1 MNRLA
6 FVALAILASACGDSP
21 TAPSKVPPALPAP
34 TVPAEPGPAPAPTPV
49 PVPAGPVMAPPPIG
63 VSAEVW
69 RVAFAPN
76 SRLYRPDAVH
86 LDVAS
91 FGSNIQDIF
100 AEMAAAAAV
109 QSKTTFDLIPGGIGA
124 DFAVSLKPGLICGG
138 FGKTA
143 ACTTPTFG
151 GDGRVMGG
159 TMEFT
164 SIAALQ
170 DRPLVLH
177 EMFWTLGLTGPSPKS
192 GLLSMTPWPQPRL
205 SDEEHLMVLGRYD
218 YPLLAVYSQ

>member
-1 MNRLA
+1 MDRFSVVLL
-6 FVALAILASACGDSP
+6 ALATVVTSACSGSSSLPTTPSP
-21 TAPSKVPPALPAP
+21 PVVVPAP
-34 TVPAEPGPAPAPTPV
+34 
-49 PVPAGPVMAPPPIG
+49 GPVMAPPPVG

-76 SRLYRPDAVH
+76 SRLYRPDPVH
-86 LDVAS
+86 LDVSS
-91 FGSNIQDIF
+91 FGSNIQGIF
-100 AEMAAAAAV
+100 AEMAAAAAAAV
-109 QSKTTFDLIPGGIGA
+109 QSKTTFDLTPGGVGA
-124 DFAVSLKPGLICGG
+124 NFKVGLKPGLICGG

-143 ACTTPTFG
+143 ACTTPDFG

-164 SIAALQ
+164 SVAALQ

-177 EMFWTLGLTGPSPKS
+177 EIFWTLGLTGPSPAS
-192 GLLSMTPWPQPRL
+192 GLLSITPWPQPRL

-218 YPLLAVYSQ
+218 HPLLAFYSR